1 MRYHNPIPSSNND
14 NCSAIL
20 VDKVARAYELKNR
33 IELHPSILL
42 SINFIFHTRAS
53 NFVNSMVLPTTANSL
68 SAACIRI
75 AAEGLT
81 EEIEDK
87 PISDQIISR
96 FSLAGWFNNQF
107 NHGELNM
114 EISRELSVENVRAYI
129 AKHGGV
135 SMVELERY
143 FDDTKGKSAIEMQ
156 ADNCSNVVV
165 WSGMS
170 AKFCSVVMELEESG
184 KVEMKPTPL
193 IVYITDGRRLDMPIA
208 EVVKHYTS
216 PHWLPIEYN
225 IINS

>member
-1 MRYHNPIPSSNND
+1 
-14 NCSAIL
+14 
-20 VDKVARAYELKNR
+20 
-33 IELHPSILL
+33 
-42 SINFIFHTRAS
+42 
-53 NFVNSMVLPTTANSL
+53 
-68 SAACIRI
+68 
-75 AAEGLT
+75 
-81 EEIEDK
+81 
-87 PISDQIISR
+87 
-96 FSLAGWFNNQF
+96 
-107 NHGELNM
+107 M
-114 EISRELSVENVRAYI
+114 EISKELSVENVKASI

-135 SMVELERY
+135 SMVEREGYL
-143 FDDTKGKSAIEMQ
+143 DDTKGKSAIEMQ

-193 IVYITDGRRLDMPIA
+193 LVYITDGRRLDMPIA